1 MKGDN
6 TPNARM
12 NILIDGEQVV
22 VARTGDESFEQ
33 VIGLFWIGK
42 ITMDSEVVIKIQNGT
57 ANQNNAIR

>member
-1 MKGDN
+1 
-6 TPNARM
+6 M